1 MKVSRN
7 SLKAC
12 IIPRPRYGLIIST
25 SAVTNKLSEN
35 CTNGAQAL
43 VDDNHW
49 PQMCSKVI
57 RYKWTHTWNYTY
69 PASWTFAQSEIENIA
84 QPNVL
89 AEDSADIVNTI
100 HSLLDAL
107 PGTSS
112 WKHVHI

>member
-1 MKVSRN
+1 MNVSQN

-35 CTNGAQAL
+35 CTNGAQVL
-43 VDDNHW
+43 LDNHW
-49 PQMCSKVI
+49 SQMGSKI
-57 RYKWTHTWNYTY
+57 LRYKWTHTWNYTY
-69 PASWTFAQSEIENIA
+69 PASWTFAQSEIDSIA
-84 QPNVL
+84 QPKVL

-112 WKHVHI
+112 WENVYI

>member
-1 MKVSRN
+1 MNVSRN
-7 SLKAC
+7 SMKAC

-25 SAVTNKLSEN
+25 SAVTNKLSEH
-35 CTNGAQAL
+35 CTNGTQAL
-43 VDDNHW
+43 LDNHW
-49 PQMCSKVI
+49 SQMGSKVL

-69 PASWTFAQSEIENIA
+69 PASWTFAQSEIDSIGK
-84 QPNVL
+84 PKVL

-112 WKHVHI
+112 WKNVYK